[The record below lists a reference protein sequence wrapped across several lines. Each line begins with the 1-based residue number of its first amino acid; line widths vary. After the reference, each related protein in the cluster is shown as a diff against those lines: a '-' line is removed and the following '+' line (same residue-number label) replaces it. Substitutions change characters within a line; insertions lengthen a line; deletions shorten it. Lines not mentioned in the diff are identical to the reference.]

1 MKLGEIKAE
10 RAVDVIADL
19 IAPIAN
25 IAVDFPNFRVTAEY
39 KNEGESNSDMAI
51 RAFKEKVPELL
62 KTHKSDVLSILCTI
76 NEKEPEDLSVV
87 DIIKGMIDLTHDPD
101 FMSLFLSAVRTGG
114 KTQPTESSEDVDNSE
129 PES

>member
-19 IAPIAN
+19 IAPISN
-25 IAVDFPNFRVTAEY
+25 IAVDFPNFRITPDY
-39 KNEGESNSDMAI
+39 KIEGESEQDMAV
-51 RAFKEKVPELL
+51 RAFKEKVPEML

-87 DIIKGMIDLTHDPD
+87 DIIKGIIDLSHDPD

-114 KTQPTESSEDVDNSE
+114 KKQPTASSEDADHSE

>member
-19 IAPIAN
+19 IAPISN
-25 IAVDFPNFRVTAEY
+25 IAVDFPNFRITPDY
-39 KNEGESNSDMAI
+39 KIEGESEQDMAV
-51 RAFKEKVPELL
+51 RAFKEKVPEML

-87 DIIKGMIDLTHDPD
+87 DIIKGIIDLSHDPD
-101 FMSLFLSAVRTGG
+101 FMSLFLSAVGRGG
-114 KTQPTESSEDVDNSE
+114 KTQPTESSEDADHSK